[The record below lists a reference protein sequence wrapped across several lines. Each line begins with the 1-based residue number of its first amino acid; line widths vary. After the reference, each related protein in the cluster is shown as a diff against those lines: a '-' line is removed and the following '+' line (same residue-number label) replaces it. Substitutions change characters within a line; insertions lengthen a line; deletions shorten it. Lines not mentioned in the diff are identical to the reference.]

1 MYYRHSRPFRGWG
14 VIVRV
19 PGCVTQAIAGAFVL
33 GLMILLA
40 LIITAFQFVQ
50 SLLPR

>member
-1 MYYRHSRPFRGWG
+1 MYDRRSRPQWGWG
-14 VIVRV
+14 VIIRV
-19 PGCVTQAIAGAFVL
+19 PGCVTQAIAGACVL